1 MGGAQPGCI
10 VWGGRSPGG
19 HVGLIGLGPK
29 ASWSRIEQEARAAYG
44 RLVALLAAR
53 SGDLAGAE
61 DALAEA
67 LLAALERWPVDGVPA
82 NPQAWLL
89 TVARRRSIDRSRRRA
104 HADSAQAELVRM
116 HDEAEASMN
125 EEHPFPD
132 SRLGLMLAC
141 AHPAVDAAARTPLML
156 QAVLGLSAER
166 MAPAFLTSPAAMTKR
181 LVRAKAKLAAAGVRF
196 SLPGPEALVE
206 RMEPVLDAV
215 YAAFTLSRDGGGDRA
230 LQDEALWLSRLLAEL
245 AVEEPEA
252 SGLLALM
259 LFVSSRKTS
268 VDKFTPLS
276 QQDPADWDSD
286 RMVEAENL
294 LRAAGRLVRPG
305 RFQLE
310 AAIQAVHADRRRTMR
325 TDWTAILTLYDG
337 LILIAPNI
345 GAQVARA
352 AALAQSGDP
361 ATALAALDTLDSAR
375 VAAHQPYWAARAHAL
390 AASGQTV
397 EAADAYLRA
406 AGLTEHQA
414 IRAWLLEQQAKLAS

>member
-1 MGGAQPGCI
+1 
-10 VWGGRSPGG
+10 
-19 HVGLIGLGPK
+19 LGPK

-53 SGDLAGAE
+53 SGDLTGAE

-116 HDEAEASMN
+116 QDEAEASMN

-141 AHPAVDAAARTPLML
+141 AHPEVDAAARTPLML

-196 SLPGPEALVE
+196 SLPGPEALLE

-245 AVEEPEA
+245 AVDEPEA

-276 QQDPADWDSD
+276 QQHPADWDSD

-294 LRAAGRLVRPG
+294 LRAAGRLGRPG

-361 ATALAALDTLDSAR
+361 AAALAALDILDSAR

-390 AASGQTV
+390 AANGQTV